1 MFYAKLFS
9 LINPLSTKDIY
20 IHPVWGPSATQDIN
34 ICPQTNEITKSLVIK
49 KGTLVVEKGC
59 WLLDVF
65 GSSRQGVKLTACLD
79 MVHPRRPR
87 GGQSGWEKWCT
98 KSFQAQAEKPLGTHS
113 HWTISKCLSERW
125 LLIGHKNALYYCAQ
139 SANSI
144 SWVSEDGY
152 CL

>member
-1 MFYAKLFS
+1 MQNYSVL
-9 LINPLSTKDIY
+9 LTPCLQRTYIY
-20 IHPVWGPSATQDIN
+20 ILCGVLQQPRTYIYVLRQMKSPKVW
-34 ICPQTNEITKSLVIK
+34 SLRKELWSLRKVA
-49 KGTLVVEKGC
+49 GC
-59 WLLDVF
+59 WMYLVLV
-65 GSSRQGVKLTACLD
+65 GKGLKLTACLD

>member
-20 IHPVWGPSATQDIN
+20 IHPVWGPSATQDIY

-65 GSSRQGVKLTACLD
+65 GSSRQGVKIN
-79 MVHPRRPR
+79 
-87 GGQSGWEKWCT
+87 S
-98 KSFQAQAEKPLGTHS
+98 
-113 HWTISKCLSERW
+113 LS
-125 LLIGHKNALYYCAQ
+125 
-139 SANSI
+139 
-144 SWVSEDGY
+144 
-152 CL
+152 